1 MVVFCEQVAL
11 EDERNWMSGK
21 SDLLMC
27 FSA

>member
-1 MVVFCEQVAL
+1 VFCEQVAL